1 MLTLKLLMLMM
12 MIDDNIERGLTNLPM
27 GPSSSCGSSFDDE
40 FDPFLMDDDDEEE

>member
-1 MLTLKLLMLMM
+1 MM

-27 GPSSSCGSSFDDE
+27 GPSSSCGSSYDDE